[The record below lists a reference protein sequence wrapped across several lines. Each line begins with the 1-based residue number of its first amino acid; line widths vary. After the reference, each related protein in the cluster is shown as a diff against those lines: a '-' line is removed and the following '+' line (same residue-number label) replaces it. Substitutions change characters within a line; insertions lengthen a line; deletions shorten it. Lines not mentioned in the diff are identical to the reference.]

1 MFNFTSSE
9 TKALLFT
16 VTVLM
21 VSGAYQLISPR
32 KSLLPS
38 IDYSKSDSVFRRLS
52 SKKNQADSLEINK
65 LKQKFNNTNT
75 DKKGKKFYTKPRKK
89 EQLSLSSINI
99 NTATEMEL
107 QKLPRIG
114 PTMSKRIIEY
124 RNRIG
129 KFNKIN
135 DLINVKGIGKKTLDK
150 LKPYLIIN

>member
-1 MFNFTSSE
+1 
-9 TKALLFT
+9 
-16 VTVLM
+16 
-21 VSGAYQLISPR
+21 
-32 KSLLPS
+32 
-38 IDYSKSDSVFRRLS
+38 
-52 SKKNQADSLEINK
+52 
-65 LKQKFNNTNT
+65 
-75 DKKGKKFYTKPRKK
+75 KKFYTKPRKK

-107 QKLPRIG
+107 QKLPGIG